1 MMKEAPEQQHS
12 QPESKPTACALGR
25 ERRKQEQGRQERELG
40 GGRAAGG
47 PVQLL
52 AGSELAALG
61 QGPHP
66 SESRL

>member
-1 MMKEAPEQQHS
+1 M
-12 QPESKPTACALGR
+12 PTACALGR